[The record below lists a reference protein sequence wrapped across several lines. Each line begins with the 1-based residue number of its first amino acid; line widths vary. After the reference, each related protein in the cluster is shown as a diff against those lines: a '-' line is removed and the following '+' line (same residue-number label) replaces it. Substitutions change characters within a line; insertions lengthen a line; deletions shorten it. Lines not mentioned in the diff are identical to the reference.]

1 MRIQF
6 IGRISELLTTL
17 RVILADF
24 PTIRA
29 ADVTP
34 RMLAEA
40 RLSSRW
46 N

>member
-1 MRIQF
+1 MRVQF
-6 IGRISELLTTL
+6 IGKIPELLATF
-17 RVILADF
+17 RVILERF
-24 PTIRA
+24 PSMRA

-40 RLSSRW
+40 RLRLRQ